1 MGILEDKDKEQ
12 VKEQLA
18 DLTGRVQLV
27 MFTQAMECDFC
38 EETRELVEEI
48 AALSDKVEAIIYD
61 FVTDQEK
68 AEEYAIDKIPAIA
81 VLGEKDYGVRF
92 YGMPGGYEFVS
103 LLEAI
108 KAVSSG
114 QSGLS
119 QATEEA
125 LDRIEEPVHLQV
137 FITPT

>member
-48 AALSDKVEAIIYD
+48 AALSDKVEAIVYD

-119 QATEEA
+119 EATEEA